1 MVPPRAIEANV
12 PETFFQHESAGCQKA
27 GRSIW
32 HYGNASEVIR
42 AAMRLLE
49 EHEQKIEAL
58 RLALDEGEASGD
70 AGKLNFDEIK
80 RKARKKAGFAD
91 KQ

>member
-1 MVPPRAIEANV
+1 
-12 PETFFQHESAGCQKA
+12 
-27 GRSIW
+27 
-32 HYGNASEVIR
+32 
-42 AAMRLLE
+42 MRLLE